1 MLKYVYLI
9 IIKKYNMDSFSFDT
23 FKNLIKK
30 EIDVT
35 KEHLCYGVDSM
46 DKLMYARGR
55 LSALET
61 LLQDIK
67 NLQKENNDGD
77 TD

>member
-1 MLKYVYLI
+1 MLDYH
-9 IIKKYNMDSFSFDT
+9 
-23 FKNLIKK
+23 
-30 EIDVT
+30 T
-35 KEHLCYGVDSM
+35 KEQIVNVINRQIKDIKDHLCYGVDSV

-67 NLQKENNDGD
+67 NLQKEDNDGAID
-77 TD
+77 KT

>member
-1 MLKYVYLI
+1 MLDYH
-9 IIKKYNMDSFSFDT
+9 
-23 FKNLIKK
+23 
-30 EIDVT
+30 T
-35 KEHLCYGVDSM
+35 KEQIVNVINKSIKDTKDHICYGVETESQ
-46 DKLMYARGR
+46 LMYARGR

>member
-1 MLKYVYLI
+1 MLDPHTRDLI
-9 IIKKYNMDSFSFDT
+9 ENVINRNIRDIKDH
-23 FKNLIKK
+23 I
-30 EIDVT
+30 
-35 KEHLCYGVDSM
+35 CYGVETESQ
-46 DKLMYARGR
+46 LMYARGR

-67 NLQKENNDGD
+67 NLHKEDNDGT

>member
-1 MLKYVYLI
+1 MILDYHTKEQI
-9 IIKKYNMDSFSFDT
+9 ENIIKRN
-23 FKNLIKK
+23 IK
-30 EIDVT
+30 DV
-35 KEHLCYGVDSM
+35 KDHICYGVETESQ
-46 DKLMYARGR
+46 LMYARGR

-67 NLQKENNDGD
+67 NLHKEDNDGT